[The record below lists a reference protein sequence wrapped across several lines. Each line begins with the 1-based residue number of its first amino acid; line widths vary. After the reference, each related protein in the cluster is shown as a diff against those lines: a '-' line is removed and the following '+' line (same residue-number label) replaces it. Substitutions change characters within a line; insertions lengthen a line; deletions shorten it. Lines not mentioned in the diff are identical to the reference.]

1 MLGVEMRRLGSTRVA
16 NAWVTA
22 LAWADDGASLVVGA
36 SDGTVTAWRVAEN
49 AAARNTSGTPLL
61 ERSETFCA
69 ADGVTVTALAVDE
82 TANRGSLVAAGKASG
97 AVSVFRT
104 EPRAPEKAQ
113 VKSSRVFFEPVAGA
127 AWCASPLASGVS
139 RLVVTSTNGRSAS
152 MDATEPE
159 KTPDRAAS
167 GPALTAAFELTPPSV
182 IGPAPLRVPGAAA
195 PDGAD
200 VPADF
205 YAGIA
210 ASPAGVFVAR
220 ARAFHNSAT
229 ASSHVKANEKDGKT
243 QIAARMRRG
252 ALAIE
257 NALGENPDML
267 ERAVARA
274 ASARSKK
281 ETSLG
286 SLWDVRAA
294 AAALGAEG
302 HAAASRGADGAAKR
316 AGRDEQAKARAARM
330 RNALV
335 SASEVSLP
343 PDAPEGLACR
353 ACGAREDSADS
364 ASRVCARCALPLRAA
379 LESTMGLKSVVI

>member
-1 MLGVEMRRLGSTRVA
+1 M
-16 NAWVTA
+16 
-22 LAWADDGASLVVGA
+22 
-36 SDGTVTAWRVAEN
+36 
-49 AAARNTSGTPLL
+49 
-61 ERSETFCA
+61 
-69 ADGVTVTALAVDE
+69 
-82 TANRGSLVAAGKASG
+82 
-97 AVSVFRT
+97 
-104 EPRAPEKAQ
+104 
-113 VKSSRVFFEPVAGA
+113 
-127 AWCASPLASGVS
+127 
-139 RLVVTSTNGRSAS
+139 
-152 MDATEPE
+152 
-159 KTPDRAAS
+159 
-167 GPALTAAFELTPPSV
+167 
-182 IGPAPLRVPGAAA
+182 
-195 PDGAD
+195 
-200 VPADF
+200 
-205 YAGIA
+205 
-210 ASPAGVFVAR
+210 AR

-229 ASSHVKANEKDGKT
+229 ASFHVKGNEKDGKT

>member
-1 MLGVEMRRLGSTRVA
+1 M
-16 NAWVTA
+16 
-22 LAWADDGASLVVGA
+22 
-36 SDGTVTAWRVAEN
+36 
-49 AAARNTSGTPLL
+49 
-61 ERSETFCA
+61 
-69 ADGVTVTALAVDE
+69 
-82 TANRGSLVAAGKASG
+82 
-97 AVSVFRT
+97 
-104 EPRAPEKAQ
+104 
-113 VKSSRVFFEPVAGA
+113 
-127 AWCASPLASGVS
+127 
-139 RLVVTSTNGRSAS
+139 
-152 MDATEPE
+152 
-159 KTPDRAAS
+159 
-167 GPALTAAFELTPPSV
+167 
-182 IGPAPLRVPGAAA
+182 
-195 PDGAD
+195 
-200 VPADF
+200 
-205 YAGIA
+205 
-210 ASPAGVFVAR
+210 
-220 ARAFHNSAT
+220 
-229 ASSHVKANEKDGKT
+229 
-243 QIAARMRRG
+243 
-252 ALAIE
+252 
-257 NALGENPDML
+257 
-267 ERAVARA
+267 RA

>member
-1 MLGVEMRRLGSTRVA
+1 MP
-16 NAWVTA
+16 
-22 LAWADDGASLVVGA
+22 
-36 SDGTVTAWRVAEN
+36 AE
-49 AAARNTSGTPLL
+49 
-61 ERSETFCA
+61 FH
-69 ADGVTVTALAVDE
+69 
-82 TANRGSLVAAGKASG
+82 
-97 AVSVFRT
+97 
-104 EPRAPEKAQ
+104 
-113 VKSSRVFFEPVAGA
+113 
-127 AWCASPLASGVS
+127 
-139 RLVVTSTNGRSAS
+139 
-152 MDATEPE
+152 
-159 KTPDRAAS
+159 
-167 GPALTAAFELTPPSV
+167 
-182 IGPAPLRVPGAAA
+182 
-195 PDGAD
+195 
-200 VPADF
+200 
-205 YAGIA
+205 AGIA

-257 NALGENPDML
+257 NALVSGNPEAL

-281 ETSLG
+281 ETSFG

-302 HAAASRGADGAAKR
+302 HAAASRGADCAAKR

-335 SASEVSLP
+335 SASEVSIP

-353 ACGAREDSADS
+353 ACGAREDSAGS